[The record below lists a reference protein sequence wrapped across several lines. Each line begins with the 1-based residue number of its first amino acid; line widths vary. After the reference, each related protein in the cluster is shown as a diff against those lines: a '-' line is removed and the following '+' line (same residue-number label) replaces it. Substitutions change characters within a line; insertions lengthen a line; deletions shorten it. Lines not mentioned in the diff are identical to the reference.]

1 MSLLESNK
9 RITENNKGK
18 DPQMLKKYFERH
30 FQFTHVF
37 NARKGSSKK
46 TTPDKKAFN
55 KSFRYF
61 VIFLSILPY
70 ICLGVFIGSFF
81 IDFGPQ
87 DFMKVMGYDIP
98 LQALART
105 ISVGG
110 LIGFG
115 TNWLAINMLFRPLH
129 RRPIW
134 GQGLIPAQKDR
145 IIYQLAGGIHRHI
158 LSEELIRRRIQE
170 SGIITR
176 VNKLLIRGA
185 EDLLHDSEFREETK
199 QLVYVHLKE
208 NMEKPEV
215 REKITLAIDEK
226 LKENLSTGFKG
237 FMFQT
242 YKRLRPGEYEGMI
255 GNLLDSVPS
264 TVVEIIQELE
274 QETPKLM
281 AFLKEKE
288 TDIEQFYFRLVQE
301 ILERID
307 IQVLLSKQMAH
318 LDEAGIEKMI
328 RGATNQQL
336 LYIQY
341 LGTLLGILGGLLIW
355 NPIPMLIIYAFIL
368 LTLFLLDQTLH
379 RIRKKNPQE

>member
-1 MSLLESNK
+1 MQTPK
-9 RITENNKGK
+9 RLTEKNKGK
-18 DPQMLKKYFERH
+18 ESQMLKKYFERH
-30 FQFTHVF
+30 FEFSHIFKPHDSVINKETPEK
-37 NARKGSSKK
+37 RTYSS
-46 TTPDKKAFN
+46 
-55 KSFRYF
+55 SFRFF
-61 VIFLSILPY
+61 VTFLSVLPY
-70 ICLGVFIGSFF
+70 LCLAVFIGSFF
-81 IDFGPQ
+81 LDFGPN
-87 DFMKVMGYDIP
+87 DFLLILGYQIP
-98 LQALART
+98 LEAFART

-110 LIGFG
+110 LIGYG

-170 SGIITR
+170 SGVISK
-176 VNKLLIRGA
+176 VNKLLIRGTEA
-185 EDLLHDSEFREETK
+185 LLHDDDFREETK
-199 QLVYVHLKE
+199 QLVYHHLKE

-215 REKITLAIDEK
+215 RDKITQAIDDK
-226 LKENLSTGFKG
+226 LKENLSSGFKG

-242 YKRLRPGEYEGMI
+242 YKRLRPQEYEGMI
-255 GNLLDSVPS
+255 GNLLDNVPA

-281 AFLKEKE
+281 TFLKEKE
-288 TDIEQFYFRLVQE
+288 TDIERFYFQLVHD

-307 IQVLLSKQMAH
+307 IHQLLSKQMAH

-341 LGTLLGILGGLLIW
+341 LGTLLGIFGGLLIW
-355 NPIPMLIIYAFIL
+355 NPIPMLIIYSSL
-368 LTLFLLDQTLH
+368 LLSLFLLDQVLY
-379 RIRKKNPQE
+379 RFRQRKLQA